1 MNVITFEYVDDYVTK
16 YYDEGVKI
24 NLVTK
29 KNIKYVVPP
38 V

>member
-1 MNVITFEYVDDYVTK
+1 MNVITFKYVDEYVTK

-29 KNIKYVVPP
+29 KKIKYVVPP
-38 V
+38 I